1 MLTRDSVT
9 SSELAKFLRT
19 SPRNARK
26 YLRILVD
33 RGLVRREK
41 NNIYVL
47 ERLDLNAGRLISSII
62 MKVSSID
69 YHEWV
74 LKNIREPLIEL
85 HDLLYEA
92 LDYCT
97 TELGSVKNPE
107 AYYRIDK
114 ALRILDNVLSNLR

>member
-1 MLTRDSVT
+1 MT
-9 SSELAKFLRT
+9 SNELAKFLRNT
-19 SPRNARK
+19 PRNARK

-62 MKVSSID
+62 MKVSSIG
-69 YHEWV
+69 YHDFI
-74 LKNIREPLIEL
+74 LRNIREPLIEL

-114 ALRILDNVLSNLR
+114 ALKILDNVLSNLR